1 MKNKKLYV
9 GIMLAVLTLICIL
22 ICVVAYNKRQTINS
36 ENRLKVVTSFY
47 PVYIATL
54 NIADGVPGVV
64 VSNLSEP
71 QTGCLH
77 DYQLTSDDVKLL
89 STADVFLVN
98 GGGMESFLD
107 TSEFAKKYPN
117 LKIVSID
124 ENLPKEQLGKDNAHY
139 WMNLDFYEIYVQK
152 IAIALADVDSEHS
165 LEYMENY
172 RAYADKVDELIEQA
186 GIINAAAN
194 TKGVILLHEAFGYLA
209 DELGLDT
216 KMVLDLDDG
225 AEVSPSD
232 LSEACELINDG
243 EAVYILGE
251 STYGSAIAK
260 TIEDETGLYTIFI
273 DPLTTG
279 EYNKDAYLDG
289 MKSNLDKLEKGL
301 RHR

>member
-1 MKNKKLYV
+1 MKNKKLFV
-9 GIMLAVLTLICIL
+9 GIMIAVLVIICFA
-22 ICVVAYNKRQTINS
+22 ICAFAYNKRQEINE

-47 PVYIATL
+47 PIYVAAL
-54 NIADGVPGVV
+54 NITDNVPGVAV
-64 VSNLSEP
+64 NNLSEP

-89 STADVFLVN
+89 STADVSLVN

-107 TSEFAKKYPN
+107 TAEFAKKYPK
-117 LKIVSID
+117 LKVVSID
-124 ENLPKEQLGKDNAHY
+124 ENLPKEQLDEDNAHY

-152 IAIALADVDSEHS
+152 IAIALADIDPEHS

-186 GIINAAAN
+186 KIINAAAN
-194 TKGVILLHEAFGYLA
+194 TNGVILLHEAFGYLA

-232 LSEACELINDG
+232 LSKACELINDG
-243 EAVYILGE
+243 EAAYILGE

-279 EYNKDAYLDG
+279 EYNKDAYLNG
-289 MKSNLDKLEKGL
+289 MKNNLDELEKGL
-301 RHR
+301 RRR